1 MSYVENNLQR
11 GEEIIYCA
19 QIHWAIFLGPIIW
32 AIIALIF
39 FITYIGGDVE
49 FASVIAVV
57 LAIIALFTFFRALI
71 TKFSSEYVLTSK
83 RLIMKSGI
91 ISRNTLELILT
102 KCEGISIDQSI
113 LGRIFGYGTI
123 VATTGGATNKF
134 SKIANPIK
142 FRNRINEQ
150 IDTVHNNHE

>member
-113 LGRIFGYGTI
+113 LGRKNTI
-123 VATTGGATNKF
+123 
-134 SKIANPIK
+134 IK
-142 FRNRINEQ
+142 YSNLYDSTSRVLILL
-150 IDTVHNNHE
+150 HNLYCYSNLNVNC